1 MLKHLY
7 LAPFNEGF
15 GIAGC
20 AVGLSGLDP
29 ILGNLGSGWLVGC
42 LSNTI
47 AQLRP
52 LQATHRAQCTSAR
65 IRLQPADWTQAPLE
79 LFRVADAPDYSK
91 PWLYV
96 SGVYFNA

>member
-1 MLKHLY
+1 MIKHIY

-29 ILGNLGSGWLVGC
+29 ILGNLGAGWLVGC
-42 LSNTI
+42 ISSTV
-47 AQLRP
+47 AQLKP
-52 LQATHRAQCTSAR
+52 TQATHRAQCTASR
-65 IRLQPADWTQAPLE
+65 IRLQPSDWTQAPIE
-79 LFRVADAPDYSK
+79 LFRVADPDYSK

-96 SGVYFNA
+96 SGVYFSA